1 MAILKSSPFAFMRVV
16 EDIDRI
22 KSFNKYLLR
31 PLVGGE
37 IVKIHPNQKSDAG
50 WPDDLFRKQFV
61 RIIRKDATGAWTDV
75 FVITW
80 DSLEPLRKKISN
92 Q

>member
-1 MAILKSSPFAFMRVV
+1 MANLKPSPVAFMRVV

-37 IVKIHPNQKSDAG
+37 IVKIHPDQKPDSG
-50 WPDDLFRKQFV
+50 WPEDLFRKQFV
-61 RIIRKDATGAWTDV
+61 RIIRKDATGAWTDTY
-75 FVITW
+75 VITW
-80 DSLEPLRKKISN
+80 DALESLKKK
-92 Q
+92 